1 MVWKIILGIIIVLLI
16 ILGLLYFFGRK
27 AMKKADA
34 QKEAIDAAAQT
45 VNMLIIDKKK
55 MKMSEANLPK
65 VVLEQTP
72 KYLKRTK
79 LPIVKAKIGPQI
91 MTLIADEKVF
101 EILPV
106 KTEVKGTI
114 SGIYLTNFKLLR
126 GTLPPAPKKKKFTDR
141 FKKSANENTTESSK
155 KKSTKD
161 DVVLDTPKKK
171 SKKK

>member
-1 MVWKIILGIIIVLLI
+1 MIWKIILGIIIVLLI

>member
-16 ILGLLYFFGRK
+16 ILGVLYFFGRK

-34 QKEAIDAAAQT
+34 QKEAIEAAAQT

-72 KYLKRTK
+72 KYLRKAK

-91 MTLIADEKVF
+91 MTLIADEKIF
-101 EILPV
+101 DALPV
-106 KTEVKGTI
+106 KTEGRGTI
-114 SGIYLTNFKLLR
+114 SGMYLTNFKSFK
-126 GTLPPAPKKKKFTDR
+126 PVKVANQPPKKKKFFDR
-141 FKKSANENTTESSK
+141 YKKSSKTEEAKDTSS
-155 KKSTKD
+155 
-161 DVVLDTPKKK
+161 KK
-171 SKKK
+171 SKKN

>member
-72 KYLKRTK
+72 KYLKRAK

-91 MTLIADEKVF
+91 MTLIADEKIF

-114 SGIYLTNFKLLR
+114 SGIYLTNFKLVR

-141 FKKSANENTTESSK
+141 FKKAEKDNVTDTSKNKSEKDDVKVTNSK
-155 KKSTKD
+155 KKSKN
-161 DVVLDTPKKK
+161 K
-171 SKKK
+171 